1 MGRIIRTT
9 LVTRP
14 EQLPK
19 VELGQTSIIFGKN
32 LLASSEKKSEKP
44 KKVKK
49 GSQAPQK

>member
-1 MGRIIRTT
+1 MGQIIKTT

-32 LLASSEKKSEKP
+32 LRGSSEKKSEKP
-44 KKVKK
+44 EKVKK
-49 GSQAPQK
+49 GNQAPQK

>member
-1 MGRIIRTT
+1 MGRIISTT

>member
-1 MGRIIRTT
+1 MGRIISAT

-32 LLASSEKKSEKP
+32 LLVSSEKKSEKA
-44 KKVKK
+44 KKVQK